1 MPTNIVPRF
10 PEPLPSKTQNVEDFN
25 NSMFGMAG
33 NLNAFCDGAN
43 AAADFISSEVANVNA
58 NVEALAN
65 LVWVSGTNYTTGQ
78 VRWSP
83 ADFGSYRRKTNGGGT
98 IDPSNDP
105 TNWADSNKSAFGGAE
120 LPVSATDI
128 TLTSLSSRFQAVTMT
143 APGMRVN
150 LPSTESLGKGAVVFA
165 LKNIGSYRFHAA
177 KSDTSFICFVEPGQ
191 TVFLNLASSATAAG
205 KWHVFGQNLQN
216 IYDLNAPIQLFN
228 AASSTFDVV
237 ALTSTKLLF
246 VYRKDSNSKL
256 YARTINYGGTLGAET
271 QIGTDSLYA
280 NSNISV
286 DKLSSTQVIIA
297 YKTSTHVARSVV
309 VDVAADTITTGG
321 TVDVDAATTSSFHQ
335 IKIVSVTTTKAICYW
350 LTSASSYI
358 YFRPITITGNTPAV
372 GATVPTTLQVA
383 RFTVKKLTA
392 TKLLLIHGYGSN
404 ANVGL
409 QLMSDTALTGTSIYS
424 SSTFTGA
431 TNSSFSYCVINSNL
445 GMLVNAANTYSDMIY
460 LNLVDTS
467 GLTPS
472 VIKPIKLDVNLI
484 TNAVTPSIA
493 LIDTNTMYL
502 SWHNGLSYDASGVA
516 LQLTSDNS
524 LRFGVISQGLE
535 TKINALSDSLLNIP
549 IDATTVLQFARKTT
563 PEIVYKTLRI
573 ADISDSNQIATAS
586 ASSILLGPG
595 PGGGNGTDGNTAFIR
610 YATDAAGTGFTDI
623 PGNNSH
629 VAIVS
634 LPPDTIPTIDDFA
647 GQWHKW
653 NGPPGNGIIYGDVD
667 PTFEIGNPG
676 DSYVNTTSTTIWWN
690 KSSDPAVGWGTGV
703 NLKGDQGLTGGFN
716 YSLGAS
722 TVAANPGP
730 GWMRFNSTTF
740 GLTTLTEFYV
750 SSTTKQGQN
759 VIDILA
765 SLNVDDSLM
774 YQPAT
779 TGTEILYVS
788 VIGVTANDAG
798 AWYTISI
805 EYKGGNSLTAF
816 KEYTMNFAKVFGLN
830 EVLQN
835 KVLRR
840 DTGNNII
847 DENGNIIGGV
857 MSGTYA
863 TMAALSPAGYV
874 REYCHVIDYGGNK
887 GIRYFSNGTEW
898 VADGKQR
905 VYDDHPI
912 FKAIFPN
919 TQVTAVLNNGGK
931 TQLTAVTHLLTAGVA
946 VNATEPISVYI
957 SAWTGTGTAGWY
969 KILSVEDV
977 DKYTID
983 LNYNAANGTPTV
995 VLKNT
1000 QVNTPITFSLPPLNN
1015 YSKFEIEY
1023 IFEFTASTTG
1033 KNVITKL
1040 GATTFSQ
1047 ITTNATGITL
1057 SGAKVGFRNISA
1069 KNKQES
1075 ISGISTLEPEGNT
1088 TSAIVKM
1095 TEDTSVSSTITVVV
1109 SAVTAN
1115 EVVGV
1120 RHITCYLEG

>member
-1 MPTNIVPRF
+1 MSDLIISEPTPDSRTQDQRFFEERVNIF
-10 PEPLPSKTQNVEDFN
+10 
-25 NSMFGMAG
+25 
-33 NLNAFCDGAN
+33 
-43 AAADFISSEVANVNA
+43 SSELPKFGKALVDFGERMIGVEANVNA

-65 LVWVSGTNYTTGQ
+65 IVWVSGEIYTIGQ

-105 TNWADSNKSAFGGAE
+105 TNWAATNKSSFGGAE

-128 TLTSLSSRFQAVTMT
+128 TLTNLSSRFQAVTMT
-143 APGMRVN
+143 AAGMRVN
-150 LPSTESLGKGAVVFA
+150 LPSTTSLEKGAVLFA
-165 LKNIGSYRFHAA
+165 LKNIGMYRFHVA
-177 KSDTSFICFVEPGQ
+177 KSDTSFVCFVEPGQ
-191 TVFLNLASSATAAG
+191 TVFLNLTSSATAAG
-205 KWHVFGQNLQN
+205 KWHAFGQNLQN

-297 YKTSTHVARSVV
+297 YKTSATVARSVV
-309 VDVAADTITTGG
+309 VDVAVDTITTGG

-676 DSYVNTTSTTIWWN
+676 DTYVNKTTSTVWWD
-690 KSSDPAVGWGTGV
+690 KSSDPAIGWGTGV

-716 YSLGAS
+716 YMLGAS
-722 TVAANPGP
+722 TVAENPGP
-730 GWMRFNSTTF
+730 GWMRFNSATF
-740 GLTTLTEFYV
+740 GLNTLTEFYV

-759 VIDILA
+759 IIDILA
-765 SLNVDDSLM
+765 SLNIDDSLM

-788 VIGVTANDAG
+788 VIGVTANNSG

-816 KEYTMNFAKVFGLN
+816 KEYTMNFAKVFGLK

-874 REYCHVIDYGGNK
+874 REYYHVINYGGNK
-887 GIRYFSNGTEW
+887 GIRYSSNGTEW

-905 VYDDHPI
+905 VYDDNPI

-969 KILSVEDV
+969 NILSVEDV

-995 VLKNT
+995 ALKNT

>member
-1 MPTNIVPRF
+1 MSDLIISEPTPDSRTQDQRFFEERVNIF
-10 PEPLPSKTQNVEDFN
+10 
-25 NSMFGMAG
+25 
-33 NLNAFCDGAN
+33 
-43 AAADFISSEVANVNA
+43 SSELPKFGKALVDFGERMIGVEANVNA

-65 LVWVSGTNYTTGQ
+65 IVWVSGEIYTIGQ

-105 TNWADSNKSAFGGAE
+105 TNWAATNKSSFGGAE

-128 TLTSLSSRFQAVTMT
+128 TLTNLSSRFQAVTMT
-143 APGMRVN
+143 AAGMRVN
-150 LPSTESLGKGAVVFA
+150 LPSTTALEKGVVLFA
-165 LKNIGSYRFHAA
+165 IKNIGTYRFHVA
-177 KSDTSFICFVEPGQ
+177 KSDTSFVCFVEPGQ
-191 TVFLNLASSATAAG
+191 TVFLNLTSSATAAG

-216 IYDLNAPIQLFN
+216 IYDLNAPLQLFN
-228 AASSTFDVV
+228 AASKTFDVV
-237 ALTSTKLLF
+237 ALTATKLF
-246 VYRKDSNSKL
+246 FAYRKDSDSKL
-256 YARTINYGGTLGAET
+256 YARTINYEGALGEET

-297 YKTSTHVARSVV
+297 YKTSATVARSVV
-309 VDVAADTITTGG
+309 VNITNDTLSTGG
-321 TVDVDAATTSSFHQ
+321 TFDVDAAVTGSRHK
-335 IKIVSVTTTKAICYW
+335 IKIVASTATKAIYYW
-350 LTSASSYI
+350 ITGATPLL
-358 YFRPITITGNTPAV
+358 YFRAITITGSTPSSG
-372 GATVPTTLQVA
+372 GAATSTALNVE
-383 RFTVKKLTA
+383 RFTVKKMSA
-392 TKLLLIHGYGSN
+392 TKLLILHGYGSN
-404 ANVGL
+404 GNVGM
-409 QLMSDTALTGTSIYS
+409 QLMSDTALTGTSINTIS
-424 SSTFTGA
+424 PFSGEA
-431 TNSSFSYCVINSNL
+431 VSSFDYCAINSNVGL
-445 GMLVNAANTYSDMIY
+445 FVNAASSYIETMY
-460 LNLVDTS
+460 LNLIDTS

-472 VIKPIKLDVNLI
+472 VLKPIKFDVNHI
-484 TNAVTPSIA
+484 ASNVTPSIA

-502 SWHNGLSYDASGVA
+502 SWYSNLTSDISGVS
-516 LQLTSDNS
+516 LQITSDNS

-634 LPPDTIPTIDDFA
+634 LPPDTIPTVEHFV

-653 NGPPGNGIIYGDVD
+653 DGPPGNGIIYGDVD

-676 DSYVNTTSTTIWWN
+676 DTYVNKTTSTVWWD
-690 KSSDPAVGWGTGV
+690 KSSDPAIGWGTGV

-716 YSLGAS
+716 FMLGAS
-722 TVAANPGP
+722 TVAENPGP

-759 VIDILA
+759 IIDVLA
-765 SLNVDDSLM
+765 SLNIDDSLM

-779 TGTEILYVS
+779 TGTEILYVA
-788 VIGVTANDAG
+788 VIGVTANDSG

-805 EYKGGNSLTAF
+805 EYKGGNSLTAL
-816 KEYTMNFAKVFGLN
+816 KEYTMNFAKVFGLK
-830 EVLQN
+830 EVLKN

-847 DENGNIIGGV
+847 DEDGNIIGGV

-863 TMAALSPAGYV
+863 AMAALSAAGYM
-874 REYCHVIDYGGNK
+874 REYYHVTNFGVRGG
-887 GIRYFSNGTEW
+887 GIRYVSNGTEW
-898 VADGKQR
+898 VADGRQK

-946 VNATEPISVYI
+946 VNATEPISVYV
-957 SAWTGTGTAGWY
+957 SAWTGTGVAGWY
-969 KILSVEDV
+969 KILSVDDV

-995 VLKNT
+995 TLKNT

-1015 YSKFEIEY
+1015 YSEVTLRY
-1023 IFEFTASTTG
+1023 LYDLTASVTA
-1033 KNVITKL
+1033 KNIITKL

-1047 ITTNATGITL
+1047 ITINSTGSIL
-1057 SGAKVGFRNISA
+1057 SGSTTGFKNIAA

-1075 ISGISTLEPEGNT
+1075 TVALSALEAET
-1088 TSAIVKM
+1088 STSASIVKM

-1120 RHITCYLEG
+1120 RRITCYVEG